1 MAFISPSFMHM
12 PCRARLILRTGH
24 RGSYFDRFWAADQT
38 EVEAVEAE
46 TEPAGAGAPPP
57 PLPPLGQS
65 FSRLSARLGRRLLH
79 GVHGLLHPP
88 PPPECFE
95 WTAGG
100 TEKADAE
107 ICVAAMMAGKLLE
120 AGKGRHNRPLSAGHT
135 DGLRKV

>member
-1 MAFISPSFMHM
+1 M
-12 PCRARLILRTGH
+12 PEGMTYKNGRFNTKQVPMTSETGI
-24 RGSYFDRFWAADQT
+24 RGMIVNTTLDN
-38 EVEAVEAE
+38 V
-46 TEPAGAGAPPP
+46 
-57 PLPPLGQS
+57 